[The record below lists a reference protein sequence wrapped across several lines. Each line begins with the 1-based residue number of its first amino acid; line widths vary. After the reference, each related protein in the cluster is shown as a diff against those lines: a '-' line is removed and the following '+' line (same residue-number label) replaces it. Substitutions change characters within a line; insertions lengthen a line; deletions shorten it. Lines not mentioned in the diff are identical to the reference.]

1 MCIPDLDSG
10 LEDNLNHQVT
20 SIPSPKNYPDLTPPE
35 VHATKKGRLNRQEDK
50 TIKSSYTAFILLYY
64 ISDRFL
70 FIILVCSWLLR
81 L

>member
-1 MCIPDLDSG
+1 VCTPDLDSG

-20 SIPSPKNYPDLTPPE
+20 SVPSPKNLSDLTPPE
-35 VHATKKGRLNRQEDK
+35 VHAAKKGRLSRLGDK
-50 TIKSSYTAFILLYY
+50 TIKSSCTAFILLYY

-70 FIILVCSWLLR
+70 FIILVCSWVLR